1 MRTVST
7 WAEIETAEPELAE
20 AVRARFE
27 SHGFGLL
34 ATLRRDGS
42 PRISG
47 TVPLFALGDLWLPM
61 LPGSRKALDLLA
73 DPRFALHCATIDKDL
88 AAGDAKLSGRATPV
102 DDDLTV
108 ASFCDAFA
116 AATGEEPPEGPF
128 PLFRAEVLDISIV
141 RSDGDR
147 LDIRWWH
154 EGEGVGH
161 AEAR

>member
-1 MRTVST
+1 MST
-7 WAEIETAEPELAE
+7 WAEIEEAEPELAG

-27 SHGFGLL
+27 EHGFGLL
-34 ATLRRDGS
+34 ATLRRDGA

-47 TVPLFALGDLWLPM
+47 VVPLFALGELWLPM

-73 DPRFALHCATIDKDL
+73 DPRFALHCATIEKDL

-102 DDDLTV
+102 DDEATV
-108 ASFCDAFA
+108 DNFCAAFA
-116 AATGEEPPEGPF
+116 EVTDDPPPDGPF
-128 PLFRAEVLDISIV
+128 PLFRAEVLDMSIV

-147 LDIRWWH
+147 LDIRWWR